1 MPGEKMKKK
10 KKKRKKYIYIYAL
23 LVFVIIPSV
32 DERIDCLVIL
42 GDENW

>member
-1 MPGEKMKKK
+1 MKKK
-10 KKKRKKYIYIYAL
+10 KKKRKKYIYTYAL
-23 LVFVIIPSV
+23 LVFVIISSV

>member
-1 MPGEKMKKK
+1 MKKK

-32 DERIDCLVIL
+32 DERIDCLIIL

>member
-10 KKKRKKYIYIYAL
+10 KKKKKYMYAL

-32 DERIDCLVIL
+32 DERTDCLVIL

>member
-1 MPGEKMKKK
+1 MKKK
-10 KKKRKKYIYIYAL
+10 KKKRKKYIYTYAL